1 MGFIIGF
8 FVVFILVFGVG
19 ALGALLSDEPWNNT
33 FELVQYALPFVTA
46 LGGYIVGHYFP
57 APNPP
62 QIPGGQGNQQG

>member
-1 MGFIIGF
+1 VGFIIGF

-33 FELVQYALPFVTA
+33 LELVQYALPFVTA
-46 LGGYIVGHYFP
+46 LGGYIVSHYFP